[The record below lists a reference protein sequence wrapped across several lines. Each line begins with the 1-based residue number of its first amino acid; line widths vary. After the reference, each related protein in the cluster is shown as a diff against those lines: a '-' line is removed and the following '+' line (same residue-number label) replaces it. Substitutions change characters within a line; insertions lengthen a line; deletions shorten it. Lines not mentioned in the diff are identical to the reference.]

1 MQISFENT
9 NSGFVNSEVLTDDV
23 NYTIPDLTYL
33 RELSGGDEIFV
44 KEMIAFFI
52 ENTPEKLNLMKEYAL
67 SGDHEKL
74 RFAAHKLLSDLAF
87 VGLPSAFADIKKIE
101 NESKF
106 MDDLSLVIERVI
118 KTIYLGINDLKKMI

>member
-1 MQISFENT
+1 MQVSLENT
-9 NSGFVNSEVLTDDV
+9 NSGFINNEVLTDDM
-23 NYTIPDLTYL
+23 NYSVPDLTYL

-44 KEMIAFFI
+44 KDMIAFFI

-87 VGLPSAFADIKKIE
+87 VGLPSAFAEVKKIE

-106 MDDLSLVIERVI
+106 MDDLFVAIERVI
-118 KTIYLGINDLKKMI
+118 KTINLGIIDLRKMI